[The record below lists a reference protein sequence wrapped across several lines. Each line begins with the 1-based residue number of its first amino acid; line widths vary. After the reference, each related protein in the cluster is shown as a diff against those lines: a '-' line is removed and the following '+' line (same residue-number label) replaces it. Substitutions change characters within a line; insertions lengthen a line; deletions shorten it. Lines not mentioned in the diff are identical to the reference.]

1 MSSLPAEKYTAPE
14 EGKGEESKTAPGHP
28 AALAVSAAP
37 TIYINVPSLTAA
49 DKRRL
54 NVPVCCAGGCHYC
67 SIVCLCCLITVAIP
81 AVLVFAMAP
90 SAVTSGDVSG
100 AYTAQALI
108 AVGATLCGVGVLW
121 CCTMSSFPTLLK
133 EGVLCMPKSVPPVSA
148 WAQGPA
154 GGMTTVKKLKV
165 IVNPN
170 AGVKKGAS
178 NLAICKK
185 VWEAKGIEVIVVH
198 TTHAGH
204 AREIGRDEDLTGIDA
219 LVAIGGDGTLHE
231 TINGF
236 LSRDT
241 PSDVALGFIP
251 GGSGNSIMAHF
262 GTWDIKEA
270 AERISNGETNR
281 MDINTV
287 TTCGETVVSVNLIA
301 FGLVGTSGVLA
312 EDYRCLG
319 PARYNIV
326 ALWKILTGISEATKC
341 ELQDETGKTL
351 MIEDNLTTLYLNKTQ
366 HFGKGL
372 RAAPF
377 AKMGN
382 GLMELYGLRS
392 GTVTRGG
399 QIAVLQQLPA
409 GAHQSNPAILYK
421 QCSKCVVTL
430 PGAGVFNVDG
440 EVLRHDGTVTV
451 ACHKERLKVFAPRDA
466 FPHLL

>member
-1 MSSLPAEKYTAPE
+1 
-14 EGKGEESKTAPGHP
+14 
-28 AALAVSAAP
+28 
-37 TIYINVPSLTAA
+37 
-49 DKRRL
+49 
-54 NVPVCCAGGCHYC
+54 
-67 SIVCLCCLITVAIP
+67 
-81 AVLVFAMAP
+81 
-90 SAVTSGDVSG
+90 
-100 AYTAQALI
+100 
-108 AVGATLCGVGVLW
+108 
-121 CCTMSSFPTLLK
+121 
-133 EGVLCMPKSVPPVSA
+133 VLCMPKSVPPVSA

>member
-287 TTCGETVVSVNLIA
+287 TTCGETVVSVNLS
-301 FGLVGTSGVLA
+301 L
-312 EDYRCLG
+312 LG
-319 PARYNIV
+319 SWARQVSSLKTTAAWGPPA
-326 ALWKILTGISEATKC
+326 
-341 ELQDETGKTL
+341 
-351 MIEDNLTTLYLNKTQ
+351 TTLW
-366 HFGKGL
+366 
-372 RAAPF
+372 
-377 AKMGN
+377 
-382 GLMELYGLRS
+382 RS
-392 GTVTRGG
+392 GR
-399 QIAVLQQLPA
+399 
-409 GAHQSNPAILYK
+409 S
-421 QCSKCVVTL
+421 
-430 PGAGVFNVDG
+430 
-440 EVLRHDGTVTV
+440 
-451 ACHKERLKVFAPRDA
+451 
-466 FPHLL
+466 

>member
-1 MSSLPAEKYTAPE
+1 M
-14 EGKGEESKTAPGHP
+14 
-28 AALAVSAAP
+28 
-37 TIYINVPSLTAA
+37 
-49 DKRRL
+49 
-54 NVPVCCAGGCHYC
+54 
-67 SIVCLCCLITVAIP
+67 
-81 AVLVFAMAP
+81 
-90 SAVTSGDVSG
+90 
-100 AYTAQALI
+100 
-108 AVGATLCGVGVLW
+108 
-121 CCTMSSFPTLLK
+121 
-133 EGVLCMPKSVPPVSA
+133 
-148 WAQGPA
+148 
-154 GGMTTVKKLKV
+154 
-165 IVNPN
+165 
-170 AGVKKGAS
+170 
-178 NLAICKK
+178 
-185 VWEAKGIEVIVVH
+185 
-198 TTHAGH
+198 
-204 AREIGRDEDLTGIDA
+204 
-219 LVAIGGDGTLHE
+219 
-231 TINGF
+231 
-236 LSRDT
+236 
-241 PSDVALGFIP
+241 
-251 GGSGNSIMAHF
+251 
-262 GTWDIKEA
+262 
-270 AERISNGETNR
+270 
-281 MDINTV
+281 
-287 TTCGETVVSVNLIA
+287 
-301 FGLVGTSGVLA
+301 
-312 EDYRCLG
+312 
-319 PARYNIV
+319 